1 MMNFDKHDIEID
13 KTKEP
18 RKKGI
23 SRMIDEGGLGS
34 ESYYDIKKEPP
45 KDGPDGKPPKVFKDD
60 EN

>member
-1 MMNFDKHDIEID
+1 MSNNEKRNLKID
-13 KTKEP
+13 KSNEP

-34 ESYYDIKKEPP
+34 EKYYEIKKDPP
-45 KDGPDGKPPKVFKDD
+45 KNGFDGQSQKVFKDD

>member
-1 MMNFDKHDIEID
+1 MSNNKKEHLKID
-13 KTKEP
+13 KSNEP

-34 ESYYDIKKEPP
+34 EKYYEIKKEAT